1 MVFEDLYLDD
11 RTEGNKF
18 KCMTVAFRDDS
29 EHSNK
34 FYETSMSLGRKDSV
48 RINRRRTAIVF
59 CTLSKQVGADHIYE
73 TQLLNFAIGAF
84 HGDYKPGG

>member
-1 MVFEDLYLDD
+1 MVFGDLYLSD

-18 KCMTVAFRDDS
+18 KCMTIACRD
-29 EHSNK
+29 ELSNK
-34 FYETSMSLGRKDSV
+34 FYETSMSLGRKDNA

-73 TQLLNFAIGAF
+73 TQLLDFAIGAF